1 MLATD
6 ATKEMNPTTRISA
19 PAAQH
24 HSHLSFVDARRG
36 WYAEDRGTILHTV
49 DGGDHW
55 MPQNSGTK
63 SNLISIQFLPDGKRG
78 WAVGDNGVILQ
89 TADGGIRW
97 QSQRSGVKQILQGI
111 QFLPDGRHGW
121 AVIARGGML
130 HTTDGGVHW
139 QLLCEQRNGQLCG
152 AQFLADGAR
161 GWAISYQGMIWHT
174 SDGGKTW
181 QIQLILPKDTS
192 RIHPGLGTTPIYS
205 IAMLPDG
212 EHGWAVGYK
221 GTMLCTADGGAHWQS
236 IAGGSN
242 DWFMGVYF
250 QADGQKGW
258 IVGADGLLLCTIDGG
273 SH

>member
-181 QIQLILPKDTS
+181 QIQLILPKDTFIRGWVPRQS
-192 RIHPGLGTTPIYS
+192 T
-205 IAMLPDG
+205 ALPCCRMASMAG
-212 EHGWAVGYK
+212 PWATKGPCCAPPMAEHTGNQSLEAATIGSWV
-221 GTMLCTADGGAHWQS
+221 CTFKLMDRK
-236 IAGGSN
+236 AGSLVPTV
-242 DWFMGVYF
+242 FCCVP
-250 QADGQKGW
+250 
-258 IVGADGLLLCTIDGG
+258 
-273 SH
+273 